1 MTGATQEALF
11 GDPTAVEVPAQRR
24 HGIDSNDID
33 LMAGII
39 RAAAEPGY
47 MLVGPT
53 DRVFRVEPG
62 DRHSVEPAPRYEQDA
77 VRQLLDAGLL
87 TIGGAHTVTYG
98 DRTGPAHSVLI
109 PKATR
114 AMAARWDNLRPLT
127 TPPPKKADATKKG
140 PRPSCG
146 LVHVDVVSPG
156 KGLVTCGQGDFSGV
170 IIRDRDRSGY
180 QVETEHGD
188 TVGTARSYRHGASV
202 LARHH
207 GFTCKEVDIQHEKD
221 PS

>member
-1 MTGATQEALF
+1 MTTQEALF
-11 GDPTAVEVPAQRR
+11 GDPATVEVPAQQRR
-24 HGIDSNDID
+24 AISSNDLD

-39 RAAAEPGY
+39 KTAADPGY
-47 MLVGPT
+47 MLVGPA
-53 DRVFRVEPG
+53 DRVFRSEPG
-62 DRHSVEPAPRYEQDA
+62 DQHSAEPVPRYEQDA
-77 VRQLLDAGLL
+77 VRQLLDAGHL

-109 PKATR
+109 PKVTR
-114 AMAARWDNLRPLT
+114 AMAARWAHLRPLT
-127 TPPPKKADATKKG
+127 TPAAPTKPRAAGKG

-170 IIRDRDRSGY
+170 IIRDRDRGGY
-180 QVETEHGD
+180 QVETEYGT

-207 GFTCKEVDIQHEKD
+207 GFTPEEVDIQHEKD
-221 PS
+221 

>member
-1 MTGATQEALF
+1 MTTQEALF
-11 GDPTAVEVPAQRR
+11 GDPATIPDPDQRR
-24 HGIDSNDID
+24 RGIDTNDVD
-33 LMAGII
+33 LVAGII
-39 RAAAEPGY
+39 RVAADPGY

-62 DRHSVEPAPRYEQDA
+62 DAHTVEPVPRYEQDA
-77 VRQLLDAGLL
+77 VRQLLDAGHL

-114 AMAARWDNLRPLT
+114 AMAARWAHLRPLIAPT
-127 TPPPKKADATKKG
+127 APKK
-140 PRPSCG
+140 PRPAGKGARPSSR

-170 IIRDRDRSGY
+170 IIRDRDRGGY

-207 GFTCKEVDIQHEKD
+207 GYTCKEVDIQHEKD
-221 PS
+221 PY